1 VSATGVI
8 AFLGGIG
15 LFLLG
20 MKLMTE
26 GLKVAAGDTLRTLLA
41 AATRSRLRGL
51 LSGVLIT
58 AMVQSSTAVIF
69 ATIGFV
75 NAGLLSLGQAVGIIF
90 GSNLGTT
97 LTSWIVALLGFNV
110 DLQAL
115 AMPAIAIGMALW
127 VVFGTRQQGALGQA
141 LVGFGIFFLGI
152 DVLKDSFAGIGDA
165 IALDS
170 WAGKGV
176 FSLLLFI
183 AIGVVMTL
191 LMQSSSAALAVTLTA
206 AAGGLIPLSAAAA
219 MVIGAN
225 VGTTS
230 TAAFAVLGATA
241 PAKRAASAHVVFNLI
256 TAVVATTMLPLLLWL
271 VVGIAG
277 ILGFPGQMATQLAI
291 FHTLTKLLG
300 IAILWPFTHW
310 LVAFLE
316 TRFRSVE
323 EDQSRPRYLDTNV
336 LSAPSL
342 AVDALLLELQRMSDL
357 ARDLGRA
364 AISAEHPNQEQMEAG
379 RRILDKL
386 NLDISEFISGI
397 AHHTGESRVT
407 DLLPDALRVGHYLA
421 EISESAVEMARLQPR
436 AILAEGEL
444 VERRNQLW
452 MEAVQLLSATAP
464 SADGWSEDGLR
475 RDREQF
481 EQAYQGLKVQLLR
494 AGTKGTLSPRAM
506 AVLLE
511 HLSALHRMVDQA
523 VKSSIYLSR
532 IIAQHQG
539 RDPVAEDPPPDPAV
553 VGAAA
558 DAEHARG

>member
-1 VSATGVI
+1 
-8 AFLGGIG
+8 
-15 LFLLG
+15 
-20 MKLMTE
+20 
-26 GLKVAAGDTLRTLLA
+26 
-41 AATRSRLRGL
+41 
-51 LSGVLIT
+51 
-58 AMVQSSTAVIF
+58 
-69 ATIGFV
+69 
-75 NAGLLSLGQAVGIIF
+75 
-90 GSNLGTT
+90 
-97 LTSWIVALLGFNV
+97 
-110 DLQAL
+110 
-115 AMPAIAIGMALW
+115 
-127 VVFGTRQQGALGQA
+127 
-141 LVGFGIFFLGI
+141 
-152 DVLKDSFAGIGDA
+152 
-165 IALDS
+165 
-170 WAGKGV
+170 
-176 FSLLLFI
+176 
-183 AIGVVMTL
+183 
-191 LMQSSSAALAVTLTA
+191 
-206 AAGGLIPLSAAAA
+206 
-219 MVIGAN
+219 
-225 VGTTS
+225 
-230 TAAFAVLGATA
+230 
-241 PAKRAASAHVVFNLI
+241 
-256 TAVVATTMLPLLLWL
+256 
-271 VVGIAG
+271 
-277 ILGFPGQMATQLAI
+277 
-291 FHTLTKLLG
+291 
-300 IAILWPFTHW
+300 LWPFTHW